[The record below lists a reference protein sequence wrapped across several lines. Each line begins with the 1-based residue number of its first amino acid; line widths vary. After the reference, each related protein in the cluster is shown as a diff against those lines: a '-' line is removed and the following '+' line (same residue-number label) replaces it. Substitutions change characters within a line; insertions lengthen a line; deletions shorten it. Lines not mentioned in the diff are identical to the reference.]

1 MGLSYNSEIQRE
13 RPGRAR
19 QCKDYP
25 DVAPVGTN
33 PSLLVLGEVGAAE
46 PECDVGNQRLQNKIL
61 KINSRNVKT
70 YRKYLGLGV
79 ERLLPDHHEAVG
91 KVEHEEEDSAGRSS
105 NVGSGGV
112 NLCYF

>member
-1 MGLSYNSEIQRE
+1 M
-13 RPGRAR
+13 
-19 QCKDYP
+19 
-25 DVAPVGTN
+25 GTN

-70 YRKYLGLGV
+70 YRKYLGLRV

-91 KVEHEEEDSAGRSS
+91 EIEHEEDDSPGRSS
-105 NVGSGGV
+105 DVGSLEINDNECFV
-112 NLCYF
+112 LKVKISSSYLSYAS